1 MQASALEGRLRDAL
15 VPRIEALGYECV
27 DLSFVSE
34 GGRRVLRILV
44 DAPAGVTADACAQ
57 VSRGLGAELEALA
70 ADLPE
75 RYVLEV
81 SSPGINRPLVRP
93 EHFQRFLGETV
104 KIRLKDK
111 LDGGQTLTG
120 VMRALDGDVL
130 TVVTSVGEKQVPLGA
145 IARARLHRDVDAI
158 LRASRQ
164 HGAAGQAARDAAAD
178 TAGDAPAAD

>member
-1 MQASALEGRLRDAL
+1 MQASSLEGRIRDAL

-27 DLSFVSE
+27 ELAFAAE
-34 GGRRVLRILV
+34 GGRKVLRILV
-44 DAPAGVTADACAQ
+44 DTPEGVTADHCAR
-57 VSRGLGAELEALA
+57 VSRAVGPELEGFEG
-70 ADLPE
+70 LPA

-93 EHFQRFLGETV
+93 EHYRRFLGENV
-104 KIRLKDK
+104 KIRLKEK

-120 VMRALDGDVL
+120 ILRALDGDMV
-130 TVVTSVGEKQVPLGA
+130 TVETSVGNKQVSLDA

-164 HGAAGQAARDAAAD
+164 PDPAAD
-178 TAGDAPAAD
+178 PDNATAGDDRRWKR